1 MDTEVAQNKLDS
13 VLEVMRRLE
22 PRDYCDGVEQELRD
36 EGVEAFLKSN
46 TVWGGAGSIADQVGV
61 PQGREE
67 RRKVEALLI
76 DLGEFQISEDH
87 CNQRTKMWV
96 DVFKQW
102 KNDGI

>member
-1 MDTEVAQNKLDS
+1 MDTEVAQNLLGS

-22 PRDYCDGVEQELRD
+22 PRDYCDGVERELRD

-61 PQGREE
+61 AQGRKE
-67 RRKVEALLI
+67 RRKVEALLVE
-76 DLGEFQISEDH
+76 LGEFQISENL
-87 CNQRTKMWV
+87 CNQRTEMWV

-102 KNDGI
+102 EKDGI